1 MLFHFC
7 YFGLLIHVRQ
17 WLGVLAFPAFRRAP
31 PILIL
36 PGSSA
41 YLSLVTYHIASP
53 QECLLILVTIAP
65 LILYLPSGS
74 RQLVESAGGRL

>member
-1 MLFHFC
+1 MAWC
-7 YFGLLIHVRQ
+7 FG
-17 WLGVLAFPAFRRAP
+17 FPGLPPGA

-41 YLSLVTYHIASP
+41 YLNLVTYHIASP